1 MNNIENKK
9 HCLKPTDKFLTD
21 NFGRPISNN
30 SDSLT
35 VGENGPVLLEDLFL
49 IEKLASFDRE
59 RIPERVVHAKGAGAF
74 GYFELINSMD
84 KFTKAKVFTNLNS
97 KTPVAVRFSTVV
109 GSRGSADTA
118 RDPRGFA
125 TKFYTEEGNLDIV
138 GNHIPIFFIRDSKKF
153 PDMIHAFKPSPENN
167 IVDNNRFWDFISSNP
182 ESTNMITFLFSD
194 LGTIKSYRTIGGF
207 GVNTFIWINSEG
219 DRVFIKYHWVPV
231 LGVKTISRVE
241 AEMLA
246 GTDPDIATK
255 DLFNTIANGG
265 KVEYILKVQV
275 MPMQIIDSLD
285 FDPLDDTKVW
295 PEDKFPLLTVG
306 KMTLEKNPDNFFGE
320 IEQIAFCPANIVPGI
335 ELSSDKM
342 LQGRGFSYRDTQRHR
357 LGANFAQLP
366 VNAPKVAVNNYN
378 QDGPMRYEYNKG
390 NVNYKPNTLNNDLPA
405 VAPMGKE
412 NPISLQGNVEMKPI
426 DKQNNFKQA
435 GERFK
440 KMSEKEKAVL
450 IDNIA
455 ANMIDVDYE
464 IQMKATQNFGKADPQ
479 WGNGVRK
486 ALGLPCR

>member
-1 MNNIENKK
+1 MANIESKK
-9 HCLKPTDKFLTD
+9 HCLKAADKYLTD
-21 NFGRPISNN
+21 NFARPISNN

-109 GSRGSADTA
+109 GSRGSADTV

-125 TKFYTEEGNLDIV
+125 TKFYTDEGNLDIV

-207 GVNTFIWINSEG
+207 GVNTFIWINNEG
-219 DRVFIKYHWVPV
+219 TRVFIKYHWIPV
-231 LGVKTISRVE
+231 LGVKTISRIE
-241 AEMLA
+241 AEILA

-275 MPMQIIDSLD
+275 MPMQIIESLD

-306 KMTLEKNPDNFFGE
+306 KMTLDKNPDNFFGE

-335 ELSSDKM
+335 ELSSDRM

-366 VNAPKVAVNNYN
+366 VNAPKIAVNNYN

-390 NVNYKPNTLNNDLPA
+390 TVNYKPNTLNNDLPG
-405 VAPMGKE
+405 VASIGEEKPMSIQGK
-412 NPISLQGNVEMKPI
+412 IEMKPI

-440 KMSEKEKAVL
+440 KMSEKEKAIL
-450 IDNIA
+450 IDNITA
-455 ANMIDVDYE
+455 SIVDVDYE
-464 IQMKATQNFGKADPQ
+464 IQLKVIENFSKADPQ
-479 WGNGVRK
+479 WGREVRK
-486 ALGLPCR
+486 ALGLHCR